1 MDNDEK
7 IARRTS
13 VFSGFTLSPQSQL
26 GTCIHSRWD
35 FNADAPFS
43 PNLSRS
49 TAIPARVADDSPF
62 TMASRTCCA
71 DLKKSLGSNNL
82 ASTLTRYAD
91 LRFSSRT
98 QA

>member
-7 IARRTS
+7 IARRTT

-26 GTCIHSRWD
+26 GTCINSRWD

-49 TAIPARVADDSPF
+49 PAIPARVTDDSPL
-62 TMASRTCCA
+62 TMAGRACCA

-82 ASTLTRYAD
+82 TSTLTRCTD